1 MPCSYFSASLTRC
14 ACLLGVVALA
24 SARYWL
30 GRMASFPFLLT
41 LCTDRRL
48 GHCPPLLRDKLGA
61 PRTVLF
67 VVSLRSS
74 TSLKYPYSHH
84 TTPTV
89 TLLHPP
95 QLPLN
100 QEYVVVISPSITTS
114 SSFSSSGTTAEACVC
129 LSLRFPFILA
139 VSFVLH
145 FWQQK
150 QNPNDTVSTHCHS
163 SAAAESQL
171 GCVQVRERKRLQKGC
186 ESLRCCGHWQ
196 CRL

>member
-61 PRTVLF
+61 LRQVVF
-67 VVSLRSS
+67 VVSLRLS
-74 TSLKYPYSHH
+74 TPLKYPYSHR
-84 TTPTV
+84 TTTTV
-89 TLLHPP
+89 TLLHPSSAP
-95 QLPLN
+95 SKPGVCGSN
-100 QEYVVVISPSITTS
+100 PSITTS
-114 SSFSSSGTTAEACVC
+114 FSFSSSGTTAEACIC

-171 GCVQVRERKRLQKGC
+171 GCVQVRERKWLQKGC